1 MVTTRPVSFTC
12 IGLTADMA
20 QGLWPN
26 QEGASPD
33 LNLPQQERVDRQMIR
48 HLLGK
53 YSREELGRLLQE
65 EGRMSPSS
73 SCKYF
78 FCVYTHTVFIDWYTP
93 FLVFYL
99 APPLL
104 RIYASNLLNLVV

>member
-1 MVTTRPVSFTC
+1 MLGTKRFLYNPSLRIDRFSHLFSIYGNNKTSLVYY

-26 QEGASPD
+26 QEGVSPD

-73 SCKYF
+73 CKNF
-78 FCVYTHTVFIDWYTP
+78 F
-93 FLVFYL
+93 FY
-99 APPLL
+99 
-104 RIYASNLLNLVV
+104 

>member
-1 MVTTRPVSFTC
+1 
-12 IGLTADMA
+12 MA

-26 QEGASPD
+26 QEGVSPD

-65 EGRMSPSS
+65 EGRVSPSS
-73 SCKYF
+73 CEYF
-78 FCVYTHTVFIDWYTP
+78 LYIYIYRPRDKCGLRSLVYILSLFNSSIYILSSLLLSSYSYLCV
-93 FLVFYL
+93 
-99 APPLL
+99 
-104 RIYASNLLNLVV
+104 